1 MYFFLGGTMETP
13 VKGSGWS
20 PVSSWCAPHQ
30 WDKSSGH
37 IFEEES
43 KVQPERHTRFRAREQ
58 EKDHTVRD

>member
-1 MYFFLGGTMETP
+1 METP